1 MEMNM
6 RSQTIKLSAF
16 ASLWLALSFPALAV
30 DAPPIGIVKN
40 ETGAPTPVPPLIDI
54 GVVKP
59 GRPQTL
65 TQPFVNN
72 SGETLVIESAAVNEG
87 DFSSSYLA
95 AHGGTVPPGGSFVVA
110 VTANAAVSGPATGSL
125 EIELASGL
133 VWEIDLLAQVDVVD
147 AMVPEL
153 WVAQTGFES
162 GSTAPFGAP
171 LMYPAPPVSAAAA
184 LEGSLGVAVPH
195 TASTTP
201 SYLHFFFPDTRA
213 VARAEFW
220 FDPNSL
226 EVPSASPETIAGYFD
241 YGLPIAWL
249 EIRRNRYSYQLRV
262 SARLDNGSTGTSAWV
277 MIADGPLPLV
287 FDWWA
292 GSPGVYEGGVRVRCG
307 ADCAT
312 EFRSTGLNFSRIRN
326 ARVGAVSGVSTAAV
340 GNTYLD
346 ELRLSY

>member
-1 MEMNM
+1 M
-6 RSQTIKLSAF
+6 RSQTIKLAAF

-30 DAPPIGIVKN
+30 DAPPIGIQPS
-40 ETGAPTPVPPLIDI
+40 ETGAPQPVPPLIDI

-65 TQPFVNN
+65 TQPFLN
-72 SGETLVIESAAVNEG
+72 STNETLVIESAVVDEG
-87 DFSSSYLA
+87 DFSSSSLVA
-95 AHGGTVPPGGSFVVA
+95 NGGTIPPGGTFTIA

-125 EIELASGL
+125 EIQLASGL
-133 VWEIDLLAQVDVVD
+133 VWNIVLSAQVDVVD

-153 WVAQTGFES
+153 LVAQTGFES
-162 GSTAPFGAP
+162 GSTAPFGSP
-171 LMYPAPPVSAAAA
+171 ITYPAPPVSAAAA
-184 LEGSLGVAVPH
+184 LVGSLGVAIPH

-201 SYLHFFFPDTRA
+201 SYLHFFFPSTRA
-213 VARAEFW
+213 LARTDFR

-226 EVPSASPETIAGYFD
+226 EIPNSTPEAIAGYYD

-249 EIRRNRYSYQLRV
+249 EIRRFRSFYELRV
-262 SARLDNGSTGTSAWV
+262 SARLDNGSTGASDWV
-277 MIADGPLPLV
+277 SVADGPLPLV

-307 ADCAT
+307 AGCAT
-312 EFRSTGLNFSRIRN
+312 EFRSTGLNFPRIRN

-340 GNTYLD
+340 GNAYLD

>member
-1 MEMNM
+1 M
-6 RSQTIKLSAF
+6 RSQTIKLAAF
-16 ASLWLALSFPALAV
+16 TSLWLALSFPALAV
-30 DAPPIGIVKN
+30 DTPPIGIQPSD
-40 ETGAPTPVPPLIDI
+40 TGAPQPVPPLIDI

-65 TQPFVNN
+65 TQPFLN
-72 SGETLVIESAAVNEG
+72 STNETLVIESAVVDEG
-87 DFSSSYLA
+87 DFSSSFLLA
-95 AHGGTVPPGGSFVVA
+95 QGGTIPPGGTFTIA

-125 EIELASGL
+125 EIQLASGL
-133 VWEIDLLAQVDVVD
+133 VWDIDLFAQVDVVD
-147 AMVPEL
+147 ASVPEL
-153 WVAQTGFES
+153 SVAQTGLEA

-184 LEGSLGVAVPH
+184 LVGSLGVAIPH

-201 SYLHFFFPDTRA
+201 SYLHVFFPD
-213 VARAEFW
+213 ARALARTEFR

-226 EVPSASPETIAGYFD
+226 EIPNATPETIAGYYD
-241 YGLPIAWL
+241 YGLPTAWL
-249 EIRRNRYSYQLRV
+249 EIRRFRTSFYQLRV
-262 SARLDNGSTGTSAWV
+262 AARLDNGSTGASDWV
-277 MIADGPLPLV
+277 TVADGPLPLV

-307 ADCAT
+307 VGCAT
-312 EFRSTGLNFSRIRN
+312 EFRSTGLNFPRIRN

-340 GNTYLD
+340 GNAYLD